1 MFRMHWSTFLQWLSK
16 KEGSN
21 MDENAMIKQGIA
33 RQLALEE
40 GNDVQEVMTDP
51 FSLDEDDG
59 GTLSLVN
66 IVTPYP

>member
-1 MFRMHWSTFLQWLSK
+1 
-16 KEGSN
+16 
-21 MDENAMIKQGIA
+21 MDENAVIKQVIA
-33 RQLALEE
+33 CQLALEE

-66 IVTPYP
+66 IATPYP